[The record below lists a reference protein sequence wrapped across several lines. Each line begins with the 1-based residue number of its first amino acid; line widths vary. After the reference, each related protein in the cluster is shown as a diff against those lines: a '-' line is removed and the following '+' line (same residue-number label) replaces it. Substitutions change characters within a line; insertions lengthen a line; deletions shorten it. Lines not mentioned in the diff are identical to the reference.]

1 MTEKATN
8 CLFLKVNM
16 KIGRAMGRAVF
27 EKVQIEADL
36 LLITIGYDSYPG
48 RFPRKVQN
56 GKADLQNGMGC
67 LQNGKALLQNL

>member
-1 MTEKATN
+1 MTENVTN

-16 KIGRAMGRAVF
+16 KFGRAMRRAVL
-27 EKVQIEADL
+27 EKVQNEADL
-36 LLITIGYDSYPG
+36 LFITIGYDSYPG

-67 LQNGKALLQNL
+67 LQNGKALLQK